1 MKKILGI
8 IVLGLLWAGSANAAD
23 LCFKKL
29 NDYQVHIYKYGPKT
43 GWKKRCGGTD
53 ITKTYQLYIGNDKK
67 FYDYY
72 KSWTGII
79 GSSSREQEKD
89 LEVLKVNMF
98 RLSANNPDP
107 KFQKFVKSVLG
118 YNFKNHPVRKSTDKQ
133 ILSYSQIPVMQ
144 IDTQI
149 AKKTPEPKKEIVK
162 KVNSKEPYFCLE
174 KNIHKDDEYYLMP
187 HHSPV
192 IKTAKCDFTVY
203 KSKHPSSYNFLKG
216 SGMRGAYGAS
226 GVWKIS
232 GYDLYHSTKAE
243 NLFKRNN
250 VTKEMTWNSSSKK
263 QIAKKKP
270 DPVDNN
276 NEINKSLWRF
286 NQDKYVLF
294 LNDKCYVHLGG
305 YDNYYTNNAN
315 PTDYDREYFKVTE
328 KFRTNTWV
336 SKCSFE
342 NRKDFIKLDLD
353 IFYPGGRTSTA
364 HGMKNLKS
372 KWVKQ
377 DYYLII
383 SKNKAIGS
391 YSEKGINGLEKI
403 RNNKLPPNIRGQK
416 VSLDPSFKANL
427 DRVTISKTQVAKK
440 TPKPEKKF
448 ELFKKSEKKPD
459 KQVAKQKE
467 FKLEEK
473 DLDKDPPIIT
483 IAQSITVNNADY
495 EIKGE
500 VKDKSKKI
508 FVLVDGQPVD
518 VKRGKFKIKRFSPI
532 DEKVE
537 IVAIDKWNNR
547 SKKTVSVKVDIKSI
561 DVAEQLEKLDPRK
574 IKGKRNSNA
583 VALIIGVEKYT
594 NAPEANYANLDAKF
608 FAEYA
613 KKAFGVKSS
622 NLKLLIDQD
631 ASLVKTLST
640 LSKWLP
646 TKMMEGET
654 DLIIFF
660 AGHGLASPNG
670 EKLYLLAQDSDTEL
684 LDRTA
689 LSRDELFK
697 EILKYK
703 PKSVT
708 MFLDTCYSGVSRD
721 EKTLLAS
728 ARPIRISVK
737 ETNEVPENFTIFSA
751 SQLDQISSSIKE
763 AKHGIFSYYLMKG
776 LEGKADLN
784 KDRSLT
790 NKELLTFMKSKV
802 NAKAVEL
809 DRQQIPVLTGNP
821 EKIILIY

>member
-1 MKKILGI
+1 MKKLLGI
-8 IVLGLLWAGSANAAD
+8 IVLGLLWTGNANATD
-23 LCFKKL
+23 LCFQKL
-29 NDYQVHIYKYGPKT
+29 NDYQVKIYKYGFGYANKCNGYVVDSKT
-43 GWKKRCGGTD
+43 
-53 ITKTYQLYIGNDKK
+53 DKK
-67 FYDYY
+67 FYKYF
-72 KSWTGII
+72 KSWIGII
-79 GSSSREQEKD
+79 GRASRE
-89 LEVLKVNMF
+89 EVLKVNMF

-133 ILSYSQIPVMQ
+133 ILSFSQMGGMN

-149 AKKTPEPKKEIVK
+149 AKKT
-162 KVNSKEPYFCLE
+162 
-174 KNIHKDDEYYLMP
+174 
-187 HHSPV
+187 
-192 IKTAKCDFTVY
+192 
-203 KSKHPSSYNFLKG
+203 LKPQ
-216 SGMRGAYGAS
+216 
-226 GVWKIS
+226 
-232 GYDLYHSTKAE
+232 
-243 NLFKRNN
+243 
-250 VTKEMTWNSSSKK
+250 K
-263 QIAKKKP
+263 QIAKKPPEPNDKVLKKKIIFEP
-270 DPVDNN
+270 KVCLD
-276 NEINKSLWRF
+276 KSMGNDWKI
-286 NQDKYVLF
+286 Q
-294 LNDKCYVHLGG
+294 LNDCAGNYEDITTRAINWMRNNYKKLCIRPHSQNIDYAYPVANYENCLRTAGKYIE
-305 YDNYYTNNAN
+305 YDNTNFFYYSKPITN
-315 PTDYDREYFKVTE
+315 
-328 KFRTNTWV
+328 
-336 SKCSFE
+336 
-342 NRKDFIKLDLD
+342 I
-353 IFYPGGRTSTA
+353 
-364 HGMKNLKS
+364 
-372 KWVKQ
+372 
-377 DYYLII
+377 
-383 SKNKAIGS
+383 
-391 YSEKGINGLEKI
+391 
-403 RNNKLPPNIRGQK
+403 
-416 VSLDPSFKANL
+416 
-427 DRVTISKTQVAKK
+427 QVADKKKPKKQVVKK

-467 FKLEEK
+467 FTLEEK

-483 IAQSITVNNADY
+483 IAKSIIVNNADY

-518 VKRGKFKIKRFSPI
+518 VRRGKFKIKRFSPI

-547 SKKTVSVKVDIKSI
+547 SKKTVNVKVDIKSI

-646 TKMMEGET
+646 SRMMEGET

-809 DRQQIPVLTGNP
+809 GRQQIPVLTGNP
-821 EKIILIY
+821 EKIILTY

>member
-1 MKKILGI
+1 MKKLLGI
-8 IVLGLLWAGSANAAD
+8 IVLGLLWTGNANATD
-23 LCFKKL
+23 LCFQKL
-29 NDYQVHIYKYGPKT
+29 NDYQVKIYKYGFGYANKCNGYVVDSKT
-43 GWKKRCGGTD
+43 
-53 ITKTYQLYIGNDKK
+53 DKK
-67 FYDYY
+67 FYKYF
-72 KSWTGII
+72 KSWIGII
-79 GSSSREQEKD
+79 GRASRE
-89 LEVLKVNMF
+89 EVLKVNMF

-133 ILSYSQIPVMQ
+133 ILSFSQMGGMN

-149 AKKTPEPKKEIVK
+149 AKKTPEPLPRTITAYVGITQLTHATKVKAQSREDALYAGILHCRKLYKKYANDCFVLKLFADNKLSETHDRSPSLIKFNREVK
-162 KVNSKEPYFCLE
+162 K
-174 KNIHKDDEYYLMP
+174 
-187 HHSPV
+187 
-192 IKTAKCDFTVY
+192 IKTFDLQY
-203 KSKHPSSYNFLKG
+203 
-216 SGMRGAYGAS
+216 
-226 GVWKIS
+226 KIS
-232 GYDLYHSTKAE
+232 DKALIASLHFE
-243 NLFKRNN
+243 RRRIIANN
-250 VTKEMTWNSSSKK
+250 PK
-263 QIAKKKP
+263 IASP
-270 DPVDNN
+270 
-276 NEINKSLWRF
+276 
-286 NQDKYVLF
+286 
-294 LNDKCYVHLGG
+294 
-305 YDNYYTNNAN
+305 
-315 PTDYDREYFKVTE
+315 
-328 KFRTNTWV
+328 
-336 SKCSFE
+336 
-342 NRKDFIKLDLD
+342 
-353 IFYPGGRTSTA
+353 
-364 HGMKNLKS
+364 
-372 KWVKQ
+372 
-377 DYYLII
+377 
-383 SKNKAIGS
+383 
-391 YSEKGINGLEKI
+391 
-403 RNNKLPPNIRGQK
+403 K
-416 VSLDPSFKANL
+416 VSNKTS
-427 DRVTISKTQVAKK
+427 VKTQVASKK
-440 TPKPEKKF
+440 IEKKNTNQLK
-448 ELFKKSEKKPD
+448 EIFKKKEKKPD

-467 FKLEEK
+467 FTLEEK

-483 IAQSITVNNADY
+483 IAESITVNNADY

-547 SKKTVSVKVDIKSI
+547 SKKTVNVKVDIKSI

-594 NAPEANYANLDAKF
+594 NAPDANFANLDAKF

-631 ASLVKTLST
+631 ASLVKTIST

-646 TKMMEGET
+646 TKMMEEET

-809 DRQQIPVLTGNP
+809 GRQQIPVLTGNP
-821 EKIILIY
+821 EKIILTY